1 MHPAIRD
8 LLERQLRG
16 GFQDVRGST
25 AHVTVPISDRLI
37 NEAIAAFLPEGGK
50 VREVLIE
57 SHDGNRLT
65 ARIRTGSSL
74 LPAIPVGLEIDKQPS
89 LPADPTLVLKL
100 AHASKFVTI
109 AASALPGMVKLPPG
123 ITIAGDR
130 IGVDIRRLL
139 VERQL
144 DSWLAYVTDVRV
156 ETREGA
162 AVLHVALSI
171 GPACP

>member
-8 LLERQLRG
+8 LVERQLRG
-16 GFQDVRGST
+16 GFPDLRGST
-25 AHVTVPISDRLI
+25 ATLTVPISDRLL
-37 NEAIAAFLPEGGK
+37 NETIAAFLPEGGK
-50 VREVLIE
+50 VREVLVE

-74 LPAIPVGLEIDKQPS
+74 LPAIAVGLEIDKQPS
-89 LPADPTLVLKL
+89 LPGDATLGLKL
-100 AHASKFVTI
+100 AQASKFVTL
-109 AASALPGMVKLPPG
+109 ATAALPGMVKLPPG

-139 VERQL
+139 VERRL
-144 DSWLAYVTDVRV
+144 DSWLAYVTDIRV

-162 AVLHVALSI
+162 VVLHVRAAVS
-171 GPACP
+171 